1 MNYPHKYHPLYTTWS
16 GMRTRCNNPN
26 ADNYKRYGGKGIT
39 VCDRWDDSTLFVEDM
54 GERPD
59 GYTLDRIDSTG
70 NYEPS
75 NCRWASYAQQT
86 ANRSIP
92 VITLKRPNSC
102 TQSNPMRNIEV
113 SPAGTYRLHMRL
125 PSGHLKQTFKSLD
138 EALEFRSNLEMER
151 EMHKLLG
158 YSNVS

>member
-1 MNYPHKYHPLYTTWS
+1 MNPHPLYRTWQ

-26 ADNYKRYGGKGIT
+26 ADNYPRYGGKGIT
-39 VCDRWDDSTLFVEDM
+39 VCDRWSDFNLFVEDM
-54 GERPD
+54 GERPE
-59 GYTLDRIDSTG
+59 GYTLDRIISTG

-75 NCRWASYAQQT
+75 NCRWATYAQQ
-86 ANRSIP
+86 AENRSP
-92 VITLKRPNSC
+92 YVITLKRPNSC
-102 TQSNPMRNIEV
+102 TRNNPMRNIETMP
-113 SPAGTYRLHMRL
+113 SGTYRVHMRL
-125 PSGHLKQTFKSLD
+125 LSGRISKSFNSLQ